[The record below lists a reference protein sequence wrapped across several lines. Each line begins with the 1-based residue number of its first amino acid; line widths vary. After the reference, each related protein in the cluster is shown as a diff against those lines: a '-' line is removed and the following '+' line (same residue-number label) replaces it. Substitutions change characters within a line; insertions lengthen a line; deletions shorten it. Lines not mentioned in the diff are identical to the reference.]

1 MESLQKKKPPS
12 ASPQQQHQ
20 KGKQMP
26 PSRKEP
32 YRPNTT
38 LMSHKEE
45 KTLMY
50 TLIRYLEKEK
60 LLPAVMFIFSRANCD
75 RLASE
80 LINIDLTTQEEK
92 GYIKGFFNIS
102 VKGLKP
108 PDREIPQIMR
118 MRDILQRGVGV
129 HHSGILPIIKEVV
142 EMLFQTGKLKV
153 NFKRTLFGSCVP
165 TRVFIRCF
173 SLQKLSR
180 WV

>member
-1 MESLQKKKPPS
+1 MESLQRKKVPATPP
-12 ASPQQQHQ
+12 Q
-20 KGKQMP
+20 KGKQPAGKAP
-26 PSRKEP
+26 PVKKEP
-32 YRPNTT
+32 YRPHTN

-75 RLASE
+75 RLAAE
-80 LINIDLTTQEEK
+80 LTNIDLTTQEEK

-102 VKGLKP
+102 IKGLKP
-108 PDREIPQIMR
+108 PDREIPQILR

-153 NFKRTLFGSCVP
+153 R
-165 TRVFIRCF
+165 I
-173 SLQKLSR
+173 
-180 WV
+180 